1 MKATST
7 IRPLSPGPGAEL
19 SRKWVFSGMLLR
31 VVWYPRTA
39 FCGFVLIGLVFFR
52 TYTNLKPDRKQAL
65 CVRTLKN
72 LRMSKRMKLGRPPLP
87 EGASREG
94 RLFCRLLLS
103 EVEEIERAAKAAKK
117 SKSDWIR
124 ETLLAAARKAPG
136 R

>member
-1 MKATST
+1 MQHALSEINLILAEGYKLADSE
-7 IRPLSPGPGAEL
+7 RVPLG
-19 SRKWVFSGMLLR
+19 
-31 VVWYPRTA
+31 
-39 FCGFVLIGLVFFR
+39 
-52 TYTNLKPDRKQAL
+52 DQAL